1 MALGLLASAVTL
13 DVIPSYKASI
23 LEEVLEFSVSVV
35 LILAVSVLFRSK
47 DMVAVQRGEGD
58 HGSRHVRGNFLPHP
72 YQPDG
77 E

>member
-1 MALGLLASAVTL
+1 MALGLLANAVTL

-35 LILAVSVLFRSK
+35 LILAVSALFRSK
-47 DMVAVQRGEGD
+47 SVVAVQRG
-58 HGSRHVRGNFLPHP
+58 SRHLRGNFLPHP
-72 YQPDG
+72 CQSDG